1 MISLLFI
8 NLIMDLLAA
17 AVLISLN
24 IFTLNM
30 TADGE
35 DLQMIMI
42 LIFNYFMFI
51 NFNTMAINVVF
62 ALLAIILFLFTYY
75 FDLFTIRYDA

>member
-35 DLQMIMI
+35 DL
-42 LIFNYFMFI
+42 
-51 NFNTMAINVVF
+51 
-62 ALLAIILFLFTYY
+62 
-75 FDLFTIRYDA
+75 